1 MGQDCYQIWINTP
14 KIFTHTVGSGDHESF
29 FFVNFPLAKKVKMS
43 KVPWREIR
51 KCPGEKLLFSKIFAE
66 IKIYWKFYPKSKL
79 SKNLNRNQNFM
90 KNLPKIK
97 IIWKF
102 EPILAFMAIWLRNCY
117 FRKLYPKWKFY
128 KNWTQ
133 NQNFMIIWP
142 IIKFYD
148 SLTEFFSII

>member
-1 MGQDCYQIWINTP
+1 MNL
-14 KIFTHTVGSGDHESF
+14 F
-29 FFVNFPLAKKVKMS
+29 FVVNFPLAKKVKMS
-43 KVPWREIR
+43 KVPWREIKSAPGKNSFFR
-51 KCPGEKLLFSKIFAE
+51 KFSPKLKFIE
-66 IKIYWKFYPKSKL
+66 NFYPKSKFY
-79 SKNLNRNQNFM
+79 KNLNRNQNFM

-102 EPILAFMAIWLRNCY
+102 EPILAFMTIWLRNCY